1 MTAAPPP
8 DELVGLLGAC
18 AREGD
23 KQAFATLYQ
32 RSSAK
37 LFGLALRILRN
48 ESRAEEVLQ
57 DCFVSIWTN
66 SARYAPDAGA
76 PMAWMA
82 SIVRNRCLDQVR
94 RPNLEQ
100 SVSLYADA
108 DDDKGFDQFASSEPD
123 PLESLAS
130 RSEAGQLRHCLG
142 QLEARHRQAIALAYY
157 DGLSHSEIATHLRE
171 PLGTVKTWVRRG
183 LTRLREC
190 LGR

>member
-1 MTAAPPP
+1 MTAQPAPE
-8 DELVGLLGAC
+8 ELVALLAGC
-18 AREGD
+18 ARRE
-23 KQAFATLYQ
+23 KSAFTTLYQ

-48 ESRAEEVLQ
+48 ESRAEEILQ
-57 DCFVSIWTN
+57 DCYVSIWNNAASYVPT
-66 SARYAPDAGA
+66 SGA

-100 SVSLYADA
+100 SVSQYADE
-108 DDDKGFDQFASSEPD
+108 DNDPGFNQFASNEPD
-123 PLESLAS
+123 PLDALAS
-130 RSEAGQLRHCLG
+130 HSEAVALRQCLG

-157 DGLSHSEIATHLRE
+157 DGLSHSEIASHLRE

-183 LTRLREC
+183 LTRLRDC
-190 LGR
+190 LAT